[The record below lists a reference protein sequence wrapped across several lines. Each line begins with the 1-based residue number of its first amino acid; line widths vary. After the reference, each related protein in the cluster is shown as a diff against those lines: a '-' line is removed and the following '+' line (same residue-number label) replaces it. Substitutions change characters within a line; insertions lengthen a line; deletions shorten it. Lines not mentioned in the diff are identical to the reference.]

1 MTTVPGPLP
10 ARVAGGLLA
19 VLLGPVAAVRRGRA
33 LHPEGATLRG
43 ALRLAEDPLL
53 PGAGYEGPAVV
64 RISRAAGL
72 PPGAPD
78 VHGLAVRWGTDAAP
92 RDLLLAST
100 GTSPVGRFVLT
111 SRRSPWGGAFGSLM
125 PFRGPRGPF
134 LLGATPQ
141 QRARG
146 DTRDGDLRVD
156 VELRV
161 ATPTGRWRRCG
172 SLVADARTGDDP
184 RFDPVRHAAF
194 PAYGWAAALRLP
206 SYAAARHHGRPVF

>member
-1 MTTVPGPLP
+1 MATSTGPLP
-10 ARVAGGLLA
+10 ARLAGGLLA
-19 VLLGPVAAVRRGRA
+19 LLFAPVAAVRRGRA

-43 ALRLAEDPLL
+43 VLRLAEDPLL
-53 PGAGYEGPAVV
+53 PGPGYEGPALV
-64 RISRAAGL
+64 RVSRAAGL
-72 PPGAPD
+72 PPGTPD
-78 VHGLAVRWGTDAAP
+78 VQGLAVQWGPDVAP

-100 GTSPVGRFVLT
+100 GTSPAGRFLLT
-111 SRRSPWGGAFGSLM
+111 VRRSPWDGPFGSLM

-134 LLGATPQ
+134 LLGAAP
-141 QRARG
+141 RRGARG

-156 VELRV
+156 VDLLV

-172 SLVADARTGDDP
+172 TLVADVRTQEDP

-206 SYAAARHHGRPVF
+206 SYAAARRHGRPAA